1 MSEEG
6 KALEVTDA
14 DFEEKILK
22 ADEPALVDFWAPWCG
37 PCRIQGPTVE
47 KVAEKFDGRAI
58 VAKINVDE
66 NPDASSKYGVMSIP
80 TIIVFKGGSEL
91 QRFVGV
97 RQEKEL
103 AEALE
108 KALQ

>member
-1 MSEEG
+1 MGEEG
-6 KALEVTDA
+6 KTLVVTDV

-22 ADEPALVDFWAPWCG
+22 ADDAALVDFWAPWCG
-37 PCRIQGPTVE
+37 PCLIQGPMVQ

-66 NPDASSKYGVMSIP
+66 NPDAASKYGVMSIP
-80 TIIVFKGGSEL
+80 TIIIFKGGSEL

-97 RQEKEL
+97 RHEKEL

-108 KALQ
+108 KTL

>member
-66 NPDASSKYGVMSIP
+66 NPDAASKYGVMSIP
-80 TIIVFKGGSEL
+80 TIIIFKGGSEL

-97 RQEKEL
+97 RQEKDL

-108 KALQ
+108 KAL

>member
-6 KALEVTDA
+6 KAVVVTDA

-22 ADEPALVDFWAPWCG
+22 ADDAALVDFWAPWCG
-37 PCRIQGPTVE
+37 PCLIQGPTVE
-47 KVAEKFDGRAI
+47 KMAEKFDGRAV
-58 VAKINVDE
+58 VAKLNVDE
-66 NPDASSKYGVMSIP
+66 NPQVASKFGIMSIP
-80 TIIVFKGGSEL
+80 TIVIFKGGAEA

-97 RQEKEL
+97 RPEKEL

-108 KALQ
+108 KAL

>member
-66 NPDASSKYGVMSIP
+66 NPDAASKYGVMSIP
-80 TIIVFKGGSEL
+80 TIVIFKGGSEL

-108 KALQ
+108 KAL

>member
-66 NPDASSKYGVMSIP
+66 NPDAASKYGVMSIP
-80 TIIVFKGGSEL
+80 TIVIFKGGSEL

-97 RQEKEL
+97 RPEKEL

-108 KALQ
+108 KAL

>member
-22 ADEPALVDFWAPWCG
+22 ADEPALVDFWAPWCV

-58 VAKINVDE
+58 VSKVNVDE
-66 NPDASSKYGVMSIP
+66 NPDVASKYGVMSIP
-80 TIIVFKGGSEL
+80 TIVIFKGGSEL

-108 KALQ
+108 KAL

>member
-47 KVAEKFDGRAI
+47 KVAENFDGRAI

-66 NPDASSKYGVMSIP
+66 NPDAASKYGVMSIP
-80 TIIVFKGGSEL
+80 TIVIFKGGSEL

-108 KALQ
+108 KAL

>member
-1 MSEEG
+1 MGEEG

-66 NPDASSKYGVMSIP
+66 NPDAASKYGVMSIP
-80 TIIVFKGGSEL
+80 TIVIFKGGSEL

-108 KALQ
+108 KAL